1 VQATGSASNR
11 LQQLFDM
18 EKQVVMQLLQRLNI
32 TLSPAEQRALSER
45 PTADLQA
52 FLAFSRGLDAED
64 RGDYQAAEAAYNE
77 AVARDPN
84 FRAAKERRDEMVRV
98 SSAASLPPQQFAG
111 LERPGPGTVPG
122 PGLGR
127 EATTLE
133 TAVTITVPS
142 TGGGLIN
149 RIGPISTPPPA
160 NRPSLPEASGTD
172 APGGGLFGIITII
185 VTRP

>member
-1 VQATGSASNR
+1 
-11 LQQLFDM
+11 
-18 EKQVVMQLLQRLNI
+18 
-32 TLSPAEQRALSER
+32 
-45 PTADLQA
+45 
-52 FLAFSRGLDAED
+52 
-64 RGDYQAAEAAYNE
+64 
-77 AVARDPN
+77 
-84 FRAAKERRDEMVRV
+84 MVRIA
-98 SSAASLPPQQFAG
+98 SAASLPPQQFAG

-172 APGGGLFGIITII
+172 VPGGGLFGIITII